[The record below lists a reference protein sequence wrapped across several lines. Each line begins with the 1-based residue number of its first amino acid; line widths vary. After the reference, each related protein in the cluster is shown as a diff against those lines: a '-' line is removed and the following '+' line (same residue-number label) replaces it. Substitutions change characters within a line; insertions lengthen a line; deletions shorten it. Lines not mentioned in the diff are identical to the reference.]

1 MFKINII
8 GFLAILSFSLHG
20 KYPICKGI
28 TFLSQNISF
37 SQTEKGLI
45 CDETGG
51 DSWKTITPKQK
62 ELFLVSFL
70 QNRAYYYPKFSHI
83 GHETI
88 VDPGSQALINE
99 VFLENDILNIN
110 PHKFWKIFNE
120 PMTSSS
126 LNLLEDWVKRQY
138 SLKGYPCILIETKA
152 IPKKNLVSIKI
163 QDPEIKTF
171 GKVVSERIPGLNFG
185 VEKRYQAFSKG
196 NSYNS
201 MAVDLTARRLENDEL
216 VVKTNISPKCI
227 KKSTFVDLDQNIMP
241 GKSKLLSFGLGFDSD
256 EFFILEAAW
265 KNSRFLSQASLL
277 QSRLYASWQKQKI
290 DFSYKW
296 YYTPVITRHH
306 LRSNIEFERQN
317 TAYFETHSLRVQ
329 FGPAVDFDIENSR
342 LEFYLSPSYSLT
354 NISRG
359 EGPPLSQNVALK
371 SLAKIESHEFEFYK
385 DAPQSGYTFHIDL
398 RHTQKDLGSEYT
410 ATSYAF
416 SGKYLHNLLDLEPA
430 IWILGI
436 RGFISG
442 IHFVESFTSKIPPT
456 LFHRLGGSDS
466 IRGFA
471 KNKVP
476 KEKPLLT
483 VYLGG
488 EVKISN
494 LLPWGL
500 HPFVF
505 FDIAKAK
512 TKKSNFSDATFM
524 SPGIGL
530 QWNSPIGLFRFST
543 AYAFI
548 DGKDKENY
556 LELSGF
562 HFHLGLGE
570 QF

>member
-1 MFKINII
+1 MFKLNII
-8 GFLAILSFSLHG
+8 FFLIIFSFSLHG
-20 KYPICKGI
+20 KYPLCKGV

-62 ELFLVSFL
+62 EFFLVSFL
-70 QNRAYYYPKFSHI
+70 QNRAYYYPKFTHI
-83 GHETI
+83 DHETI

-110 PHKFWKIFNE
+110 PRKFWTIFNE

-152 IPKKNLVSIKI
+152 IPKENLVSIKI
-163 QDPEIKTF
+163 QDPEVKTF
-171 GKVVSERIPGLNFG
+171 GKVISERIPGLNFG

-196 NSYNS
+196 NIYNS
-201 MAVDLTARRLENDEL
+201 IAVDLTERRLESDEL

-227 KKSTFVDLDQNIMP
+227 KKSTSVDLDQNIMP

-256 EFFILEAAW
+256 EFFILEATG

-290 DFSYKW
+290 DFTYKW
-296 YYTPVITRHH
+296 YYAPVITRHH
-306 LRSNIEFERQN
+306 LHSKIEFERQN
-317 TAYFETHSLRVQ
+317 THYFETLSLLAQ
-329 FGPAVDFDIENSR
+329 FGPVVDFDLENSR
-342 LEFYLSPSYSLT
+342 LEFSLSPSYSLT
-354 NISRG
+354 HTSRG
-359 EGPPLSQNVALK
+359 EGPPLSQNIAIK
-371 SLAKIESHEFEFYK
+371 SMAKIESHKFEFYK
-385 DAPQSGYTFHIDL
+385 DSPQSGYTFQVDL
-398 RHTQKDLGSEYT
+398 SHTQKGIGSDYT

-430 IWILGI
+430 IWILGL
-436 RGFISG
+436 RGLLSG
-442 IHFVESFTSKIPPT
+442 IHFEESFTSKIPPT
-456 LFHRLGGSDS
+456 LFHRLGGTDS

-471 KNKVP
+471 KNKIP
-476 KEKPLLT
+476 KDKPLLT
-483 VYLGG
+483 AYLGS
-488 EVKISN
+488 EVRISN
-494 LLPWGL
+494 LLPWGI

-512 TKKSNFSDATFM
+512 TKNSNFSDATFM
-524 SPGIGL
+524 SLGIGL
-530 QWNSPIGLFRFST
+530 QWDSPIGLFRFST
-543 AYAFI
+543 AYPI
-548 DGKDKENY
+548 VDGKNKENY
-556 LELSGF
+556 SNLSGF